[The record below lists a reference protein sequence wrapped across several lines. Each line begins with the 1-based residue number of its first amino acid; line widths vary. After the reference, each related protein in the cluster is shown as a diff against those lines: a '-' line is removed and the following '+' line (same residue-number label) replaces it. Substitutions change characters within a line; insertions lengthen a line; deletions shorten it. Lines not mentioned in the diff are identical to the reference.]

1 MNSDPSTPSQTNL
14 HESTIISNETISN
27 NTHSNITNSNKEALN
42 QEINKEQVSTQWLT
56 ILVLWIAGVYAAM
69 QFAKFSTSYD
79 MLLLHYQASS
89 TTISMA
95 LSSVGI
101 MGLFFG
107 TVAGVLSGKLG
118 HKKVLLASLLLGSVL
133 SFTQSLLPSI
143 EYLLLTRILE
153 GLSHLGVVV
162 AAPTLMISLSEPRHQ
177 AITMGLWGTFF
188 GVAFALMGW
197 LGTQILAQGGLA
209 QLYQFHSLLCLPIF
223 IYLALSLTSEKSIKA
238 QTHLSHKALLLG
250 FFRDLMKLY
259 QNMRT
264 LLPGL
269 VFLFH
274 TSMFV
279 ALLTFVPRITD
290 DENIKNQLFI
300 LLPLISI
307 GGTFLAGIL
316 AQYFISPQKLGS
328 LAYIGVAIF
337 TGLTL
342 FNIDSPSTFLI
353 FASCLLAFSGLIAG
367 SSFAMVPY
375 LARTPNDQA
384 QSNGAIAQLGN
395 LGASMGPPAF
405 AFILA
410 QYSNQGM
417 LMLIL
422 LLCVFGVGITLLAN
436 RYKPVN

>member
-1 MNSDPSTPSQTNL
+1 MSSDTSTPSKPNL
-14 HESTIISNETISN
+14 HQSTSSA
-27 NTHSNITNSNKEALN
+27 NKGTLS
-42 QEINKEQVSTQWLT
+42 QEVNKEQVSTQWLT
-56 ILVLWIAGVYAAM
+56 IFILWLAGVYAAM

-79 MLLLHYQASS
+79 MLLLHYQTST
-89 TTISMA
+89 TTISMT

-101 MGLFFG
+101 MGLIFG
-107 TVAGVLSGKLG
+107 TIAGVLSGKLG
-118 HKKVLLASLLLGSVL
+118 HKQVLLASLLLGGIL

-143 EYLLLTRILE
+143 EFLLFTRILE
-153 GLSHLGVVV
+153 GFSHLGVVV

-197 LGTQILAQGGLA
+197 IGTQILAEGGLA
-209 QLYQFHSLLCLPIF
+209 QLYQFHSVLCLPIF
-223 IYLALSLTSEKSIKA
+223 IYLAFSLTSKKSA
-238 QTHLSHKALLLG
+238 QVQNQLSHKAILFG
-250 FFRDLMKLY
+250 FFHDLIKLY

-274 TSMFV
+274 TGMFV
-279 ALLTFVPRITD
+279 ALLTFVPRITH
-290 DENIKNQLFI
+290 DESIKNQLFI

-307 GGTFLAGIL
+307 GGTFLAGVL
-316 AQYFISPQKLGS
+316 AQYYIAPQKLGS
-328 LAYIGVAIF
+328 FAYIGVAAF
-337 TGLTL
+337 TGLT
-342 FNIDSPSTFLI
+342 FYNIDIPNLFLI
-353 FASCLLAFSGLIAG
+353 FASCLLVFSGLIAG

-405 AFILA
+405 AFMLA
-410 QYSNQGM
+410 HYSNQGM

-422 LLCVFGVGITLLAN
+422 LLCACGLGITLLAN
-436 RYKPVN
+436 YYQPKD

>member
-1 MNSDPSTPSQTNL
+1 VSSDTSTPSKPNL
-14 HESTIISNETISN
+14 HQ
-27 NTHSNITNSNKEALN
+27 SNKGTLS
-42 QEINKEQVSTQWLT
+42 QEVNKEQVSTQWLT
-56 ILVLWIAGVYAAM
+56 IFILWLAGVYAAM

-79 MLLLHYQASS
+79 MLLLHYQTSA

-101 MGLFFG
+101 MGLIFG
-107 TVAGVLSGKLG
+107 TIAGVLSGKLG
-118 HKKVLLASLLLGSVL
+118 HKQVLLASLLLGGIL

-143 EYLLLTRILE
+143 EFLLFTRILE
-153 GLSHLGVVV
+153 GFSHLGVVV

-197 LGTQILAQGGLA
+197 IGTQILAEGGLA
-209 QLYQFHSLLCLPIF
+209 QLYQFHSILCLPIF
-223 IYLALSLTSEKSIKA
+223 IYLAFSLTSKKSA
-238 QTHLSHKALLLG
+238 QIQNQLSHKAILFG
-250 FFRDLMKLY
+250 FFHDLIKLY

-274 TSMFV
+274 TGMFV
-279 ALLTFVPRITD
+279 ALLTFVPRITH
-290 DENIKNQLFI
+290 DESIKNQLFI

-307 GGTFLAGIL
+307 GGTFLAGVL
-316 AQYFISPQKLGS
+316 AQYYIAPQKLGS
-328 LAYIGVAIF
+328 FAYIGVAAF
-337 TGLTL
+337 TGLT
-342 FNIDSPSTFLI
+342 FYNIDIPNLFLI
-353 FASCLLAFSGLIAG
+353 FASCLLVFSGLIAG

-405 AFILA
+405 AFMLA
-410 QYSNQGM
+410 HYSNQGM

-422 LLCVFGVGITLLAN
+422 LLCACGLGITLL
-436 RYKPVN
+436 VNYYQPKD